1 VASAPPA
8 GEIAGDIVEIAG
20 DIVEIAGDIVEIV
33 VRREAWRGWYLPPTR
48 FSGPLRCEVAARAV
62 GVM

>member
-1 VASAPPA
+1 MPSGPAAARRAMASAPPA

-33 VRREAWRGWYLPPTR
+33 VRREAWRGW
-48 FSGPLRCEVAARAV
+48 
-62 GVM
+62 